1 MKEQVIYLF
10 LAYKIKEEIKNP
22 NKMLKG
28 HKQRTENIKY
38 AWIIKYEHIAN
49 KIWTKKLKSTK
60 YKIAF

>member
-28 HKQRTENIKY
+28 HKQKTENIKY

-49 KIWTKKLKSTK
+49 KI
-60 YKIAF
+60 